1 LDLLIRLTEYGK
13 LHTQNLLSGD
23 ELDKLVM
30 FKFTSQ
36 ILFDEEDKFFLLFYL
51 IDSGYANIE
60 MVNELLKI
68 EIDINEWYNGR
79 TLLDSIAYQLTKV
92 GRETDFPLLTPEKY
106 VIDPEKQDRLID
118 VALYLIYNKADINS
132 GSHTRGFLTTLFS
145 IMPSEQSPYL
155 YKKLLS
161 DQKVISQ
168 LDLQEVDLWGRN
180 LAHLFC
186 KDLLEIFYSFPY
198 AQAAKVQVN
207 NILISIISSKNSDL
221 LGTAKDKEGNTSWHY
236 LASSITANYINTKTD
251 SSLEKIKPLLNLSSQ
266 NKYGDTPLHTSF
278 TMLGDLAAFYEFV
291 LTDIYSPSQ
300 WLKSP
305 RLGLKIKN
313 NQKQTV
319 LDMIIHTKNKLAAS
333 VINVYMA
340 VVNYKID
347 LDDSSTFETIRS
359 KVDTYLKSIPQ
370 VPADELGRTIY
381 LGERYGSTKYDSSS
395 SSSSLS
401 SSSTSSM
408 SSSSSYYVTQLDSEI
423 IERGRTDT
431 VYDWHTTSPLTGE
444 SNDFTLHG

>member
-1 LDLLIRLTEYGK
+1 LL
-13 LHTQNLLSGD
+13 TQLSVNKKG
-23 ELDKLVM
+23 
-30 FKFTSQ
+30 
-36 ILFDEEDKFFLLFYL
+36 
-51 IDSGYANIE
+51 IDPNKE
-60 MVNELLKI
+60 
-68 EIDINEWYNGR
+68 YNGKK
-79 TLLDSIAYQLTKV
+79 LLDSIAYQLTKV
-92 GRETDFPLLTPEKY
+92 GRETDFSPIPRKY
-106 VIDPEKQDRLID
+106 TVDPEKQDQLID
-118 VALYLIYNKADINS
+118 IALHLIHNKADINS
-132 GSHTRGFLTTLFS
+132 RWHKNGFLTTLFS
-145 IMPSEQSPYL
+145 LIPSGQSPHL

-161 DQKVISQ
+161 DKEVISQ
-168 LDLQEVDLWGRN
+168 LDLQEIDLWGRN

-186 KDLLEIFYSFPY
+186 KDLSEIFYSFTHPIE
-198 AQAAKVQVN
+198 AKI
-207 NILISIISSKNSDL
+207 NIYNMLIKIIESKNAHCQL
-221 LGTAKDKEGNTSWHY
+221 NTPDKEGNSPWHY
-236 LASSITANYINTKTD
+236 LASSITADYAKLKTD
-251 SSLEKIKPLLNLSSQ
+251 CSFSQFKNKVNLSI
-266 NKYGDTPLHTSF
+266 NNIYGDTPLHTAF
-278 TMLGDLAAFYEFV
+278 TMLGDPAAFYEFV
-291 LTDIYSPSQ
+291 LTDIYSPAE

-319 LDMIIHTKNKLAAS
+319 LDMIIYTKNKLAAS

-395 SSSSLS
+395 SSSS
-401 SSSTSSM
+401 TSSM
-408 SSSSSYYVTQLDSEI
+408 SSFSSYYVIQLDSEI

-444 SNDFTLHG
+444 SDDFTLHG

>member
-1 LDLLIRLTEYGK
+1 MLISLSEYGEFSPEK
-13 LHTQNLLSGD
+13 LLTKETINKIITLSQ
-23 ELDKLVM
+23 DKIIKVIKE
-30 FKFTSQ
+30 FDDNKASV
-36 ILFDEEDKFFLLFYL
+36 LFNL
-51 IDSGYANIE
+51 IDLGCINIE
-60 MVNELLKI
+60 IMDEFLKI
-68 EIDINEWYNGR
+68 GIDPNKEYNGKK
-79 TLLDSIAYQLTKV
+79 LLDSIAYQLTKV
-92 GRETDFPLLTPEKY
+92 GRETDFLPIPRKY
-106 VIDPEKQDRLID
+106 AVDPEKQDQLID
-118 VALYLIYNKADINS
+118 IALHLIHNKADINS
-132 GSHTRGFLTTLFS
+132 RWHKNGFLTTLFS
-145 IMPSEQSPYL
+145 LIPSGQSPYL

-161 DQKVISQ
+161 DKEVISQ
-168 LDLQEVDLWGRN
+168 LDLQEIDLWGRN

-186 KDLLEIFYSFPY
+186 KDLSEIFYSFTHPIE
-198 AQAAKVQVN
+198 AKI
-207 NILISIISSKNSDL
+207 NIYNMLIKIIESKNAHCQL
-221 LGTAKDKEGNTSWHY
+221 NTPDKEGNSPWHY
-236 LASSITANYINTKTD
+236 LASSITADYAKLKTD
-251 SSLEKIKPLLNLSSQ
+251 CSFSQFKNKVNLSI
-266 NKYGDTPLHTSF
+266 NNIYGDTPLHTAF
-278 TMLGDLAAFYEFV
+278 TMLGDPAAFYEFV
-291 LTDIYSPSQ
+291 LTDIYSPAE

-395 SSSSLS
+395 SSSS
-401 SSSTSSM
+401 TSSM
-408 SSSSSYYVTQLDSEI
+408 SSSSSYYVIQLDSEI

-444 SNDFTLHG
+444 SDDFTLHG

>member
-1 LDLLIRLTEYGK
+1 MDL
-13 LHTQNLLSGD
+13 
-23 ELDKLVM
+23 
-30 FKFTSQ
+30 
-36 ILFDEEDKFFLLFYL
+36 EE
-51 IDSGYANIE
+51 I
-60 MVNELLKI
+60 
-68 EIDINEWYNGR
+68 
-79 TLLDSIAYQLTKV
+79 
-92 GRETDFPLLTPEKY
+92 
-106 VIDPEKQDRLID
+106 
-118 VALYLIYNKADINS
+118 
-132 GSHTRGFLTTLFS
+132 
-145 IMPSEQSPYL
+145 
-155 YKKLLS
+155 
-161 DQKVISQ
+161 
-168 LDLQEVDLWGRN
+168 DLWGRN

-186 KDLLEIFYSFPY
+186 KDLSEIFYSFTHPIE
-198 AQAAKVQVN
+198 AKI
-207 NILISIISSKNSDL
+207 NIYNMLIKIIESKNAHCQL
-221 LGTAKDKEGNTSWHY
+221 NTPDKEGNSPWHY
-236 LASSITANYINTKTD
+236 LASSITADYAKLKTD
-251 SSLEKIKPLLNLSSQ
+251 CSFSQFKNKVNLSI
-266 NKYGDTPLHTSF
+266 NNIYGDTPLHTAF
-278 TMLGDLAAFYEFV
+278 TMLGDPAAFYEFV
-291 LTDIYSPSQ
+291 LTDIYSPAE

-395 SSSSLS
+395 SSSS
-401 SSSTSSM
+401 TSSM
-408 SSSSSYYVTQLDSEI
+408 SSSSSYYVIQLDSEI

-444 SNDFTLHG
+444 SDDFTLHG